1 MSDIFDGGGVGAT
14 APSEPFGGLLS
25 QPPLSPA
32 VDRPAPTPTPTPTMT
47 EPEPDPVPAPAA
59 AAPAEPVAAETD
71 PNAPGM
77 LERKLLQYGLVT
89 MDQLGEAMREEAAT
103 GRPVA
108 GILIE
113 RGWVTQAQIA
123 QLFEPVQPPAAAPEP
138 VAAPAAPA
146 PLPITELAPE
156 PVPEPSFLDEA
167 PAAPTPD
174 PVPVAVPAPEP
185 VAPPAPEPVA
195 PPAPE
200 PVAEAVEPEP
210 VLAAPDPAPIPA
222 PAGSSS
228 LAFHLYIR
236 LSTGERIDANVFGD
250 LNDARLHA
258 EDLVKKLS
266 TNSHVW
272 PHFGGRYIR
281 PEAIISIDVEAAPV

>member
-14 APSEPFGGLLS
+14 APSEFGGLLS

-32 VDRPAPTPTPTPTMT
+32 SERPAPLPTS
-47 EPEPDPVPAPAA
+47 EPEPAPAPA
-59 AAPAEPVAAETD
+59 PPEPVAVEAD

-77 LERKLLQYGLVT
+77 LERKLLQFGLVT

-113 RGWVTQAQIA
+113 RGWVTQEQIA
-123 QLFEPVQPPAAAPEP
+123 QLFEPVAPLAAEP
-138 VAAPAAPA
+138 VAAPAPA
-146 PLPITELAPE
+146 AVAELPPE
-156 PVPEPSFLDEA
+156 PAPEPSFLDEIPADPAPVPEPA
-167 PAAPTPD
+167 PA
-174 PVPVAVPAPEP
+174 PAP
-185 VAPPAPEPVA
+185 VAPPAPEPVVA
-195 PPAPE
+195 EVVHPE
-200 PVAEAVEPEP
+200 PVHPAAHD
-210 VLAAPDPAPIPA
+210 LAPNAKVPNP
-222 PAGSSS
+222 SS

-236 LSTGERIDANVFGD
+236 LSTGERIDANVFDD

-266 TNSHVW
+266 SNSHVW

>member
-14 APSEPFGGLLS
+14 APSEQFGGMLS

-32 VDRPAPTPTPTPTMT
+32 VDRPAPLP
-47 EPEPDPVPAPAA
+47 PV
-59 AAPAEPVAAETD
+59 AEPVAAQPVPVAAPEPEPVAPEPELD

-77 LERKLLQYGLVT
+77 LERKLLQFGLVS

-113 RGWVTQAQIA
+113 RGWVSQEQIA
-123 QLFEPVQPPAAAPEP
+123 QLFEATPPPAAAAPEP
-138 VAAPAAPA
+138 EPF
-146 PLPITELAPE
+146 
-156 PVPEPSFLDEA
+156 PVPVPVVEFAPPPVAEPAPSFLAEVPQQ
-167 PAAPTPD
+167 PA
-174 PVPVAVPAPEP
+174 AVPAPEP
-185 VAPPAPEPVA
+185 ELAPVAPPPP

-200 PVAEAVEPEP
+200 PVAEVAPVLPEPVAVAPEPEP
-210 VLAAPDPAPIPA
+210 APVAPVAASPA
-222 PAGSSS
+222 

-236 LSTGERIDANVFGD
+236 LSTGERIDASAYTN
-250 LNDARLHA
+250 LNEARTGA
-258 EDLVKKLS
+258 EDLVKRLS
-266 TNSHVW
+266 GDSRVW
-272 PHFGGRYIR
+272 PSFGGRYIR

>member
-1 MSDIFDGGGVGAT
+1 VSDILDGSGVGAT
-14 APSEPFGGLLS
+14 APSEQFGGLLS

-32 VDRPAPTPTPTPTMT
+32 VERPAPAPAVV
-47 EPEPDPVPAPAA
+47 EPEPAPV
-59 AAPAEPVAAETD
+59 PAEPVAAEPVPAEPDPNAPD

-103 GRPVA
+103 GSPVA

-113 RGWVTQAQIA
+113 RGWVSQEQIA
-123 QLFEPVQPPAAAPEP
+123 QLLEPAPQPVPAPEP
-138 VAAPAAPA
+138 AAVAAPAPVPVA
-146 PLPITELAPE
+146 ELT
-156 PVPEPSFLDEA
+156 PEPSFLAEM
-167 PAAPTPD
+167 PAD
-174 PVPVAVPAPEP
+174 PVPAPAP
-185 VAPPAPEPVA
+185 VAPPP

-200 PVAEAVEPEP
+200 PVAEVVPPEP
-210 VLAAPDPAPIPA
+210 PPVVAPEPAPSPKA
-222 PAGSSS
+222 ANPSS

-236 LSTGERIDANVFGD
+236 LSTGERIDANVFDD
-250 LNDARLHA
+250 LNAARLHA

-266 TNSHVW
+266 SNSHVW

>member
-1 MSDIFDGGGVGAT
+1 VSDIFDGGGVGAT
-14 APSEPFGGLLS
+14 APSEQFGGLLS

-32 VDRPAPTPTPTPTMT
+32 SERPAPLPTAA
-47 EPEPDPVPAPAA
+47 EPAPEPAPAP
-59 AAPAEPVAAETD
+59 APAEPVAVEPD

-77 LERKLLQYGLVT
+77 LERKLLQFGLVT

-113 RGWVTQAQIA
+113 RGWVTQEQIT
-123 QLFEPVQPPAAAPEP
+123 QLFEPAAPLTAAP
-138 VAAPAAPA
+138 VAAPVPVAVAE
-146 PLPITELAPE
+146 LPPE
-156 PVPEPSFLDEA
+156 PTPEPSFLDEI
-167 PAAPTPD
+167 PAD
-174 PVPVAVPAPEP
+174 PVPAPAPLPVPVPEPASAPEP
-185 VAPPAPEPVA
+185 APAAPPAPEPVVEVVHSETAHPLHDLA
-195 PPAPE
+195 PNAKVPNP
-200 PVAEAVEPEP
+200 
-210 VLAAPDPAPIPA
+210 
-222 PAGSSS
+222 SS

-236 LSTGERIDANVFGD
+236 LSTGERIDANVFDD

-266 TNSHVW
+266 SNSHVW

>member
-1 MSDIFDGGGVGAT
+1 
-14 APSEPFGGLLS
+14 
-25 QPPLSPA
+25 
-32 VDRPAPTPTPTPTMT
+32 MT
-47 EPEPDPVPAPAA
+47 EPEPAPEPAPVP
-59 AAPAEPVAAETD
+59 AAPAEPAPAELD

-113 RGWVTQAQIA
+113 RGWVTQDQLA
-123 QLFEPVQPPAAAPEP
+123 QLFEPAPPPAAAPPEP
-138 VAAPAAPA
+138 LAAPA
-146 PLPITELAPE
+146 PLPVAELAPE
-156 PVPEPSFLDEA
+156 PAPAPEPSFLDEA

-174 PVPVAVPAPEP
+174 PVPVPAP
-185 VAPPAPEPVA
+185 APAA

-200 PVAEAVEPEP
+200 PVAEAVQPEP
-210 VLAAPDPAPIPA
+210 VLAAPDPVPSPTPA
-222 PAGSSS
+222 STSS

>member
-1 MSDIFDGGGVGAT
+1 VSDIFDGGGVGAT
-14 APSEPFGGLLS
+14 APSEQFGGLLS

-32 VDRPAPTPTPTPTMT
+32 VERPAPLPTVS
-47 EPEPDPVPAPAA
+47 EPEPAPAPAPAA
-59 AAPAEPVAAETD
+59 PEPVAVEPVAAEPD

-108 GILIE
+108 DILID
-113 RGWVTQAQIA
+113 RGWVTQEQIA
-123 QLFEPVQPPAAAPEP
+123 QLFAPAAPLAAAPEP
-138 VAAPAAPA
+138 AAATAPA
-146 PLPITELAPE
+146 PVAELPPE
-156 PVPEPSFLDEA
+156 PAPEPSFLDEL
-167 PAAPTPD
+167 PAD
-174 PVPVAVPAPEP
+174 PVPTAAPAPAP
-185 VAPPAPEPVA
+185 SAPPAPEPA
-195 PPAPE
+195 AEIRPPE
-200 PVAEAVEPEP
+200 PVH
-210 VLAAPDPAPIPA
+210 AAPDPAPNAKPES
-222 PAGSSS
+222 PSS

-236 LSTGERIDANVFGD
+236 LSTGERIDANVFND
-250 LNDARLHA
+250 LNDARAHA

-266 TNSHVW
+266 SNSHVW

>member
-1 MSDIFDGGGVGAT
+1 VSDIFDGGGVGAT
-14 APSEPFGGLLS
+14 APSEQFGGLLS

-32 VDRPAPTPTPTPTMT
+32 SERPAPPPAAS
-47 EPEPDPVPAPAA
+47 EPEPEPAA
-59 AAPAEPVAAETD
+59 APAPAEPVAAEPD

-77 LERKLLQYGLVT
+77 LERKLLQFGLVT

-108 GILIE
+108 GILID
-113 RGWVTQAQIA
+113 RGWVTQEQIT
-123 QLFEPVQPPAAAPEP
+123 QLFEPVAPLVAEP
-138 VAAPAAPA
+138 VAAAPA
-146 PLPITELAPE
+146 PVAVAVAEVPPE
-156 PVPEPSFLDEA
+156 PTPEPSFLDEIPADPVPAAPAPA
-167 PAAPTPD
+167 PAAT
-174 PVPVAVPAPEP
+174 
-185 VAPPAPEPVA
+185 A

-200 PVAEAVEPEP
+200 PVAEVVHPEP
-210 VLAAPDPAPIPA
+210 VHPAAHDPAPHAKA
-222 PAGSSS
+222 PGPSS

-236 LSTGERIDANVFGD
+236 LSTGERIDANVFDD
-250 LNDARLHA
+250 LNDARAHA

-266 TNSHVW
+266 SNSHVW

>member
-14 APSEPFGGLLS
+14 APSEQFGGLLS

-32 VDRPAPTPTPTPTMT
+32 VERPAPLPTAS
-47 EPEPDPVPAPAA
+47 EPEPEPAPAA
-59 AAPAEPVAAETD
+59 APAPAEPVAAEPD

-77 LERKLLQYGLVT
+77 LERKLLQFGLVT

-108 GILIE
+108 GILID
-113 RGWVTQAQIA
+113 RGWVSQEQIT
-123 QLFEPVQPPAAAPEP
+123 QLFEPV
-138 VAAPAAPA
+138 A
-146 PLPITELAPE
+146 PLARGARRRPGPGRRRGGPARADARAL
-156 PVPEPSFLDEA
+156 VPRRDPGRPRSRPRARACPGRAAGARAGRRGRPSGA
-167 PAAPTPD
+167 RPRRAAH
-174 PVPVAVPAPEP
+174 
-185 VAPPAPEPVA
+185 
-195 PPAPE
+195 
-200 PVAEAVEPEP
+200 
-210 VLAAPDPAPIPA
+210 DPAPHAKA
-222 PAGSSS
+222 PSPSS

-236 LSTGERIDANVFGD
+236 LSTGERIDANVFDD
-250 LNDARLHA
+250 LNDARAHA

-266 TNSHVW
+266 SNSHVW

>member
-14 APSEPFGGLLS
+14 APSEQFGGLLS
-25 QPPLSPA
+25 EPPLSPA
-32 VDRPAPTPTPTPTMT
+32 VDRPAPLPTLT
-47 EPEPDPVPAPAA
+47 EPEPA
-59 AAPAEPVAAETD
+59 AAPAPAPVEPVPAEPD

-77 LERKLLQYGLVT
+77 LERKLLQFGLVT

-113 RGWVTQAQIA
+113 RGWVSQEQIA
-123 QLFEPVQPPAAAPEP
+123 QLLAPAPPLVAAPEP
-138 VAAPAAPA
+138 VAAAPAPAAAPA
-146 PLPITELAPE
+146 AAPVAE
-156 PVPEPSFLDEA
+156 VPPEPSFLDEL
-167 PAAPTPD
+167 PAD
-174 PVPVAVPAPEP
+174 PVPPPAP
-185 VAPPAPEPVA
+185 VAPPAPPE
-195 PPAPE
+195 PE
-200 PVAEAVEPEP
+200 PVAEVVQPEPVHVEPESKPKP
-210 VLAAPDPAPIPA
+210 VTP
-222 PAGSSS
+222 SS

-236 LSTGERIDANVFGD
+236 LSTGERIDANVFND

-266 TNSHVW
+266 SNSHVW

>member
-14 APSEPFGGLLS
+14 APSEQFGGLLS

-32 VDRPAPTPTPTPTMT
+32 IARPTPTPTPPPPTVS
-47 EPEPDPVPAPAA
+47 EPEPAP
-59 AAPAEPVAAETD
+59 PEPEAH
-71 PNAPGM
+71 APGM
-77 LERKLLQYGLVT
+77 LERKLLQFGLVT

-113 RGWVTQAQIA
+113 RGWITEEQIA
-123 QLFEPVQPPAAAPEP
+123 QLFAPAPTLALAPEP
-138 VAAPAAPA
+138 VAVAAA
-146 PLPITELAPE
+146 ELPPQ
-156 PVPEPSFLDEA
+156 
-167 PAAPTPD
+167 
-174 PVPVAVPAPEP
+174 PAPEP
-185 VAPPAPEPVA
+185 ALPAQVPPEPIPEPAPAFAPP
-195 PPAPE
+195 PE
-200 PVAEAVEPEP
+200 PVAEVAPVVQEPYASEP
-210 VLAAPDPAPIPA
+210 ATDFPMSVP
-222 PAGSSS
+222 SS

-236 LSTGERIDANVFGD
+236 LSTGERIDANTFSD

-258 EDLVKKLS
+258 EDLVKKLAS
-266 TNSHVW
+266 NSHVW

>member
-1 MSDIFDGGGVGAT
+1 MSDIFDGGRVGAT
-14 APSEPFGGLLS
+14 APSEQFGGLLS

-32 VDRPAPTPTPTPTMT
+32 VDRPAPLPTVS
-47 EPEPDPVPAPAA
+47 EPEPEPAPAP
-59 AAPAEPVAAETD
+59 APAEPVAAEPD

-77 LERKLLQYGLVT
+77 LERKLLQFGLVT

-108 GILIE
+108 EILIE
-113 RGWVTQAQIA
+113 RGWVSQEQIA
-123 QLFEPVQPPAAAPEP
+123 QLLEPAQPLAAAPEP
-138 VAAPAAPA
+138 VAVPTPAPVAELPPEPAA
-146 PLPITELAPE
+146 
-156 PVPEPSFLDEA
+156 PEPSFLDEL
-167 PAAPTPD
+167 PAD
-174 PVPVAVPAPEP
+174 PVPAPAP
-185 VAPPAPEPVA
+185 VAPPA

-200 PVAEAVEPEP
+200 PVAEVLPPEPVHVEPEP
-210 VLAAPDPAPIPA
+210 APKPRPASP
-222 PAGSSS
+222 SS

-236 LSTGERIDANVFGD
+236 LSTGERIDANVFND

-266 TNSHVW
+266 SNSHVW

>member
-1 MSDIFDGGGVGAT
+1 MSDIFDGSGVGAT
-14 APSEPFGGLLS
+14 APSEQFGGLLS

-32 VDRPAPTPTPTPTMT
+32 IERPAPVAAAA
-47 EPEPDPVPAPAA
+47 EPEPTPAPAPA
-59 AAPAEPVAAETD
+59 EPLAAEPVAAEPD

-77 LERKLLQYGLVT
+77 LERKLLQFGLVT

-108 GILIE
+108 EILIE
-113 RGWVTQAQIA
+113 RGWVSQEQIA
-123 QLFEPVQPPAAAPEP
+123 QLMAPAPPPVAAPEP
-138 VAAPAAPA
+138 VAAEPAPEPAPA
-146 PLPITELAPE
+146 PVPVAELPPE
-156 PVPEPSFLDEA
+156 PAPEPSFLSEL
-167 PAAPTPD
+167 PAD
-174 PVPVAVPAPEP
+174 PVPEP
-185 VAPPAPEPVA
+185 VAPPAPA
-195 PPAPE
+195 PAAEAAAPE
-200 PVAEAVEPEP
+200 PAHT
-210 VLAAPDPAPIPA
+210 APDTAAKPKVANP
-222 PAGSSS
+222 SS

-236 LSTGERIDANVFGD
+236 LSTGERIDANVFND

-266 TNSHVW
+266 SNSHVW

>member
-14 APSEPFGGLLS
+14 APSEFGGLLS

-32 VDRPAPTPTPTPTMT
+32 SERPAPHPAN
-47 EPEPDPVPAPAA
+47 EPEPAPAP
-59 AAPAEPVAAETD
+59 APAEPVAAEPD

-77 LERKLLQYGLVT
+77 LERKLLQFGLVT

-103 GRPVA
+103 GRSVA
-108 GILIE
+108 AILID
-113 RGWVTQAQIA
+113 RGWVSQEQIT
-123 QLFEPVQPPAAAPEP
+123 QLFEPAAPLAAAP
-138 VAAPAAPA
+138 VAAPAPASAPVA
-146 PLPITELAPE
+146 VAVAELPPE
-156 PVPEPSFLDEA
+156 PAPEPSFLDEI
-167 PAAPTPD
+167 PAD
-174 PVPVAVPAPEP
+174 PVPVPAPAPAPEPAP
-185 VAPPAPEPVA
+185 VAPPAPETVA
-195 PPAPE
+195 EVVHLE
-200 PVAEAVEPEP
+200 PVHP
-210 VLAAPDPAPIPA
+210 VHDLAPSAKVPNP
-222 PAGSSS
+222 SS

-236 LSTGERIDANVFGD
+236 LSTGERIDANVFDD

-266 TNSHVW
+266 SNSHVW

>member
-1 MSDIFDGGGVGAT
+1 MSDIFDGGGAGAT
-14 APSEPFGGLLS
+14 APSEQFGGLLS

-32 VDRPAPTPTPTPTMT
+32 VDRPAPLPTLSEPEPAPAAPAA
-47 EPEPDPVPAPAA
+47 PEPDPVA
-59 AAPAEPVAAETD
+59 AEPD

-77 LERKLLQYGLVT
+77 LERKLLQFGLVT

-113 RGWVTQAQIA
+113 RGWVSQEQIA
-123 QLFEPVQPPAAAPEP
+123 QLLEPAPPLAAAPEP
-138 VAAPAAPA
+138 VAAPVPVPVAE
-146 PLPITELAPE
+146 LPPE
-156 PVPEPSFLDEA
+156 PTPEPSFLDEL
-167 PAAPTPD
+167 PAD
-174 PVPVAVPAPEP
+174 PVPAPAP
-185 VAPPAPEPVA
+185 VAPPA

-200 PVAEAVEPEP
+200 PVAEVVVPEP
-210 VLAAPDPAPIPA
+210 VHTAPEPAPTPEA
-222 PAGSSS
+222 LNPSS

-236 LSTGERIDANVFGD
+236 LSTGERIDANVFND
-250 LNDARLHA
+250 LNAARLHA

-266 TNSHVW
+266 SNSHVW